1 LNNIQEILKGDYSK
15 QKNHRYQKNLFFL
28 ELIKKILKGILNE
41 FKFFSPTAIDGTVI
55 AGNDGGNI
63 SLGNKDSPFVVHE
76 FAVYLKYK
84 EKNSFLVNR
93 KYLHVL
99 RQK

>member
-15 QKNHRYQKNLFFL
+15 QKNHQYQKNLFFL
-28 ELIKKILKGILNE
+28 ELIKKILKEILNE
-41 FKFFSPTAIDGTVI
+41 FKFFSPTTIDGTVI

-63 SLGNKDSPFVVHE
+63 SLGNPFVVHE
-76 FAVYLKYK
+76 FAVYLEYK